1 VLRGACFKFHV
12 SSFRSRVTLFT
23 CLLVY
28 LFPFVPVYLY
38 PMTTYISRRLLQAV
52 PIMLLLSV
60 FLFGV
65 VRLMPGGPLAQAE
78 RNPNVTKEQLAAMR
92 VRLGLDQ
99 PLPIQYAK
107 WIRAFVFEGDWGY
120 SIKFRRPV
128 ADMIWERL
136 PATLLLFG
144 IGFLVTLLIAIPIGV
159 YSAIKPYSWFDN
171 LVTTLSFAGQSVP
184 VYWLGLLLIVVFYL
198 NVKNPWGEGGLF
210 PAGGMYTVGKEGDIL
225 DLIWHLVMPVIA
237 VTVGWIAWYSRFL
250 RSSMRDVLNE
260 DYIRTARAKGL
271 PLRLVHFRHGLRN
284 ALLPLVT
291 LMALDLP
298 AVFGGAVFIETIFSW
313 PGMGRLFWDA
323 ARGRD
328 YPVLLAVVMIQAALI
343 LFFNLIA
350 DILYGFLDPRIRY
363 D

>member
-1 VLRGACFKFHV
+1 
-12 SSFRSRVTLFT
+12 
-23 CLLVY
+23 
-28 LFPFVPVYLY
+28 
-38 PMTTYISRRLLQAV
+38 MTTYIIRRLVQAI

-60 FLFGV
+60 FLFAV

-78 RNPNVTKEQLAAMR
+78 RNPNVTTEQLAIMR

-99 PLPIQYAK
+99 PLPVQYVK
-107 WIRAFVFEGDWGY
+107 WIKAFVLEGDWGY

-144 IGFLVTLLIAIPIGV
+144 VSFFVTILIAIPVGA
-159 YSAIKPYSWFDN
+159 YSAIKPYSFFN
-171 LVTTLSFAGQSVP
+171 NIITTLSFAGQSVP
-184 VYWLGLLLIVVFYL
+184 VYWFGLLLILVFYL
-198 NVKNPWGEGGLF
+198 KVQNPFGEGPMF
-210 PAGGMYTVGKEGDIL
+210 PAGGMYTIGKEENTL
-225 DLIWHLVMPVIA
+225 DLIWHLVLPVTA
-237 VTVGWIAWYSRFL
+237 TSVGWVAWYSRFL
-250 RSSMRDVLNE
+250 RSSMRDILNE
-260 DYIRTARAKGL
+260 DFIRTARAKGL
-271 PLRLVHFRHGLRN
+271 SMRLVHFKHALRN

-298 AVFGGAVFIETIFSW
+298 TVFGGAVFIETIFAW

-328 YPVLLAVVMIQAALI
+328 YPVLLASVMIQAALI
-343 LFFNLIA
+343 LFFNLFA
-350 DILYGFLDPRIRY
+350 DVLYGFLDPRIRY

>member
-1 VLRGACFKFHV
+1 
-12 SSFRSRVTLFT
+12 
-23 CLLVY
+23 
-28 LFPFVPVYLY
+28 
-38 PMTTYISRRLLQAV
+38 MTIYITRRILQAI
-52 PIMLLLSV
+52 PIMLMLSV

-78 RNPNVTKEQLAAMR
+78 RNPNVTPEQLAALR

-99 PLPIQYAK
+99 PLPVQYVK
-107 WIRAFVFEGDWGY
+107 WIQAFVFEGDWGY

-128 ADMIWERL
+128 ADMIAERL

-144 IGFLVTLLIAIPIGV
+144 VGFLVTLLIAIPIGV
-159 YSAIKPYSWFDN
+159 YSAIKPYSFFDN
-171 LVTTLSFAGQSVP
+171 LITTLSFAGQSVP

-198 NVKNPWGEGGLF
+198 LIKNPFSSGPLF
-210 PAGGMYTVGKEGDIL
+210 PAGGMYTIGKEGDVL
-225 DLIWHLVMPVIA
+225 DLIWHLVLPIIA
-237 VTVGWIAWYSRFL
+237 VSASWIAWYSRFL

-260 DYIRTARAKGL
+260 DYMRTARAKGL
-271 PLRLVHFRHGLRN
+271 PIRLVHFRHGLRN

-291 LMALDLP
+291 MMALDLP
-298 AVFGGAVFIETIFSW
+298 SVFGGAVFVETIFSW

-328 YPVLLAVVMIQAALI
+328 YPVLLAVVMIEAALI
-343 LFFNLIA
+343 LTFNLLA